1 MGLIGHV
8 IQRPGVIEHRQGV
21 LVESFVGRIDADKV
35 GHDRIDGGG
44 LAEGPR
50 NYWGVFAS

>member
-1 MGLIGHV
+1 M
-8 IQRPGVIEHRQGV
+8 IEHRQGG
-21 LVESFVGRIDADKV
+21 LVESVVGGIDAEKV